1 MGDTRDKLTGTGE
14 NPYIWLRYTTQ
25 FTTGGRTH
33 TIEMGIPMPLGA
45 SADTREQLIREAEAG
60 MDQLSRHVENRVTQM
75 LQRNAQP
82 QGNVTGPHRLP
93 DGVRQGVPPHV
104 GDVGVPPAG
113 TLSGGQVTRPSTP
126 TPNSS
131 AVGTPQSSSSPAPV
145 RDGMQAPSSLPP
157 TRPNT
162 NVGASMPL
170 SPNMPGEASGN
181 IKLSQFMHYIR
192 EAWGLTPKQAMEL
205 LNVKT
210 LNGLNYRDALKQL
223 QPLVAGDQGG
233 TSTPPGNVREVKS
246 APQGGPINRA
256 PTAPASTHPSAG
268 ASQGNG
274 TNQTPPLSSSAPTR
288 LNVGPQSNVP
298 SEREATPQRD
308 VKEVKEATPSPAG
321 HTTPQITFHLPDGV
335 SRPQASPLSPGN
347 AKEVKE
353 APQGGVINRDPTPT
367 SSTGSSKI
375 PIIPI
380 SSGMVRDAQ
389 NTYRFDEED
398 DSELEL
404 DELAEED
411 GATEQQQI
419 MARIKLDELKEVRG
433 SSTASPGRLTV
444 LQNVTNSQI
453 SETQLQQLIRAA
465 WGATSL
471 KKLKVDQ
478 VEALISWAKEDLF
491 VDEVEAVLALIAEE
505 DTYARSDW

>member
-1 MGDTRDKLTGTGE
+1 MGDMREKPPGTGE
-14 NPYIWLRYTTQ
+14 NPHIWLRYTTQ

-45 SADTREQLIREAEAG
+45 SAETREQLIREAEAG

-75 LQRNAQP
+75 LQRNTRP
-82 QGNVTGPHRLP
+82 QG
-93 DGVRQGVPPHV
+93 Q
-104 GDVGVPPAG
+104 
-113 TLSGGQVTRPSTP
+113 P
-126 TPNSS
+126 TPQGISSSQPAASSPARAPIPTSS
-131 AVGTPQSSSSPAPV
+131 AVGVPQTPSSPAPV
-145 RDGMQAPSSLPP
+145 REGMQPPSSTPAH
-157 TRPNT
+157 PNT

-210 LNGLNYRDALKQL
+210 LNGLNYREALKQL
-223 QPLVAGDQGG
+223 QPLVARDQGS
-233 TSTPPGNVREVKS
+233 TSTAQGNVREVKS
-246 APQGGPINRA
+246 APQGSARDLKDTSQGGAKEVIHA
-256 PTAPASTHPSAG
+256 PLRTPTPTHPNVG
-268 ASQGNG
+268 AAQGNG
-274 TNQTPPLSSSAPTR
+274 ANRTPPPSSSAPMR
-288 LNVGPQSNVP
+288 SNAGPQSNVP
-298 SEREATPQRD
+298 SER
-308 VKEVKEATPSPAG
+308 G
-321 HTTPQITFHLPDGV
+321 TTPQITFHSPDDV
-335 SRPQASPLSPGN
+335 SRPQASPLSPGS

-353 APQGGVINRDPTPT
+353 APQAPLSAPTPT

-389 NTYRFDEED
+389 NAYRFDEED
-398 DSELEL
+398 DSELEP
-404 DELAEED
+404 DEMDEAEAD
-411 GATEQQQI
+411 IEQQQI
-419 MARIKLDELKEVRG
+419 MARMKLDELKEVRG
-433 SSTASPGRLTV
+433 SSTVSPARLTV
-444 LQNVTNSQI
+444 LHNVTNSQI
-453 SETQLQQLIRAA
+453 SETQLQQLIQAA
-465 WGATSL
+465 WGATSP